1 MKSLS
6 VRLLLFNILLLF
18 LPLGSLLYLDTY
30 ENQLLASQENSMIQQ
45 GRLLSSALS
54 GRDFSGA
61 ELAAEALRILVNLGG
76 RVDSRLRVVD
86 TRGNLVADSAV
97 ISAGSPVEN
106 SVQYQPGQDED
117 EPAVPA
123 ETEGSAEAGAEMQT
137 AADETRKDASPN
149 DSFLYRMAVYP
160 VNVFKRLFFPP
171 GIQFTAGEFYS
182 GQKMLLGP
190 EIRAALEGRYG
201 AATRYSSGG
210 QVSLNLYSA
219 IPVWGGDPGKITGA
233 VLVSRSS
240 YGILLN
246 LYRIRLDI
254 IRIFFVSL
262 LVSLVLS
269 LGLSFTITIPIKKL
283 KEQAEGMLD
292 KSGHFRS
299 RFRGLRRKD
308 EIGDLSRS
316 LSALSLK
323 LEKRISFIDTFTA
336 DLLHELKNPLAAIR
350 GLVELSLS
358 SPVRE
363 EQLLSR
369 IAREENRMERL
380 LARLRELSG
389 IDNSL
394 EQEASE
400 FVDLAQFIPLLLEPY
415 RNQNLAP
422 DASGVSIVFKNECTD
437 EQAPAEKV
445 LVLINPD
452 RLGQALLN
460 PLDNALSFAPPAS
473 QVTLTLSRGEAGGI
487 KGWLITVDDQG
498 PGIREES
505 GGRYFERFYSERP
518 QEEKQ
523 DHSGI
528 GLAIVRAIVQGYGG
542 YCSLTN
548 RHPEPS
554 CSGGC
559 RFLLVLPA
567 VPAGSARN

>member
-18 LPLGSLLYLDTY
+18 LPMGSLLYLDTY

-54 GRDFSGA
+54 GRDFSGG
-61 ELAAEALRILVNLGG
+61 ELASEAHRILINLGG
-76 RVDSRLRVVD
+76 RVDSRLRVID
-86 TRGNLVADSAV
+86 AQGNLVADSAT
-97 ISAGSPVEN
+97 ISAAADSAL
-106 SVQYQPGQDED
+106 YQSGQDE
-117 EPAVPA
+117 A
-123 ETEGSAEAGAEMQT
+123 ETAVSGPEPQIASAVV
-137 AADETRKDASPN
+137 DETKRDSSPN
-149 DSFLYRMAVYP
+149 DSFLYRIAVYP

-171 GIQFTAGEFYS
+171 GPQFTTGEFYS
-182 GQKMLLGP
+182 GRKLLLGP
-190 EIRAALEGRYG
+190 EILAALEGRYG

-210 QVSLNLYSA
+210 QVSVNLYSA
-219 IPVWGGDPGKITGA
+219 IPVWGSQKITGA

-283 KEQAEGMLD
+283 KRQAEEMLD
-292 KSGHFRS
+292 KSGRFRS
-299 RFRGLRRKD
+299 RFLGLKRRD

-323 LEKRISFIDTFTA
+323 LERRISFIDAFTA

-358 SPVRE
+358 SAVRE
-363 EQLLSR
+363 EHLLSR
-369 IAREENRMERL
+369 IAQEENRMERF
-380 LARLRELSG
+380 LARLRELGG

-394 EQEASE
+394 EQEASAL
-400 FVDLAQFIPLLLEPY
+400 VDLALFIPLLLEPY
-415 RNQNLAP
+415 RNADP
-422 DASGVSIVFKNECTD
+422 CGVSIVFKNACSGEH
-437 EQAPAEKV
+437 APRPAEEA

-473 QVTLTLSRGEAGGI
+473 EVTVSLSRGEAGGI

-498 PGIREES
+498 PGIRDES
-505 GGRYFERFYSERP
+505 GDRYFERFYSERP

-523 DHSGI
+523 DHSGL

-542 YCSLTN
+542 YCSLAN
-548 RHPEPS
+548 RKAEPPAR
-554 CSGGC
+554 GGC

-567 VPAGSARN
+567 AEKSKCTGPAT